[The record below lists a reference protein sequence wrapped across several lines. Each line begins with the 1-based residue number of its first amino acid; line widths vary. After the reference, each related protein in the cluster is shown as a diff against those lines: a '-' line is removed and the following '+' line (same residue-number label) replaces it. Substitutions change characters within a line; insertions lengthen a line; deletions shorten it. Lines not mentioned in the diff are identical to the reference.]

1 MEMLPDL
8 GTRQLQA
15 VLAVAEE
22 RSFVAAAARLRLSQ
36 PALTRVVQ
44 RVEDVLGVA
53 LFERSTRR
61 VALTV
66 AGREFVAV
74 AERVLNDLRIAGRS
88 LRELAEEQRGQ
99 VILACIM
106 SVAAG
111 PLPKLLAEWRAT
123 RPGVELH
130 LREGVHGD
138 VVEAVR
144 SGVADLGVTYL
155 EALPEGVAGEALGE
169 ARFRAVLPPG
179 HPLAEAP
186 RVSLAALAAEPLIS
200 FPAEART
207 RRLLD
212 GAAAAA
218 GVALRHAAT
227 VTQFATMLALV
238 RAGIGIAIVPAGAV
252 PAESGLVLRDLA
264 PPGLKRAIGI
274 VTLTGRELAP
284 PAAGLRELLRGL
296 MRQMQE

>member
-1 MEMLPDL
+1 MERIPDL
-8 GTRQLQA
+8 DMRQLQA
-15 VLAVAEE
+15 VLAVAEQ
-22 RSFVAAAARLRLSQ
+22 RSFVAAAALLRLSQ
-36 PALTRVVQ
+36 PALTRMIQ

-61 VALTV
+61 VALTG

-111 PLPKLLAEWRAT
+111 PLPPLLAQWRAT

-138 VVEAVR
+138 VLEAVR
-144 SGVADLGVTYL
+144 SGVADLGITYL
-155 EALPEGVAGEALGE
+155 ESLPEGLAAEPLGE
-169 ARFRAVLPPG
+169 AVFRAVLPRG
-179 HPLAEAP
+179 HPLAALP
-186 RVSLAALAAEPLIS
+186 SIPLAALAEEPLIS

-238 RAGIGIAIVPAGAV
+238 RAGVGVAIVPAGAV
-252 PAESGLVLRDLA
+252 AGEAGVEMRELA
-264 PPGLKRAIGI
+264 PPGLRRAIGI
-274 VTLTGRELAP
+274 VTLAERELAP
-284 PAAGLRELLRGL
+284 AAAGLRGLLRGL
-296 MRQMQE
+296 MQKEQ

>member
-1 MEMLPDL
+1 MERIPDL
-8 GTRQLQA
+8 GAKQLQA
-15 VLAVAEE
+15 VLAVAGQG
-22 RSFVAAAARLRLSQ
+22 SFVAAAAVLRLSQ
-36 PALTRVVQ
+36 PALTRMIQ

-61 VALTV
+61 VALTG

-74 AERVLNDLRIAGRS
+74 AERVLNDLRIAARS

-111 PLPKLLAEWRAT
+111 PLPRLLAAWRAT

-138 VVEAVR
+138 VLEAVR
-144 SGVADLGVTYL
+144 SGVADLGITYL
-155 EALPEGVAGEALGE
+155 EALPEGLAGEALGE
-169 ARFRAVLPPG
+169 AVFRAVLPPG
-179 HPLAEAP
+179 HPLAAAP
-186 RVSLAALAAEPLIS
+186 VVTLAALAAEPLVS

-207 RRLLD
+207 RRMLD
-212 GAAAAA
+212 AAAAAA
-218 GVALRHAAT
+218 GLSLRHAAT

-238 RAGIGIAIVPAGAV
+238 RAGLGVAIVPAGAV
-252 PAESGLVLRDLA
+252 AGAEGLAVRDLA
-264 PPGLKRAIGI
+264 PPGLTRAVGI
-274 VTLTGRELAP
+274 VTLAERELAP
-284 PAAGLRELLRGL
+284 AAAGLRVLLREL
-296 MRQMQE
+296 MRPTQE

>member
-8 GTRQLQA
+8 GARQLQA

-36 PALTRVVQ
+36 PALTRLIQ

-61 VALTV
+61 VALTA

-88 LRELAEEQRGQ
+88 LRELAGEQRGQ

-111 PLPKLLAEWRAT
+111 PLPRLLAEWRAT

-138 VVEAVR
+138 VLEAVR
-144 SGVADLGVTYL
+144 SGVADLGITYL
-155 EALPEGVAGEALGE
+155 EALPEGLAGEALGE
-169 ARFRAVLPPG
+169 AAFRAVLPPG
-179 HPLAEAP
+179 H
-186 RVSLAALAAEPLIS
+186 SLAARPAVTLAELAAEPLIS

-238 RAGIGIAIVPAGAV
+238 RAGVGVAIVPTAAV

-264 PPGLKRAIGI
+264 PPGLRRTIGI
-274 VTLTGRELAP
+274 VTLAERELAP
-284 PAAGLRELLRGL
+284 AAAGLRERLRGL
-296 MRQMQE
+296 MRQTQE